1 MCFVSVLCVSFKF
14 VDHGGRQ
21 GDTPQALDRWWHPVA
36 SSEALDDLHQAIC
49 PASYHRICMAIKI
62 ASDLPTFFVVVNSL
76 LPPNKAK

>member
-1 MCFVSVLCVSFKF
+1 MVSFEF

-21 GDTPQALDRWWHPVA
+21 GNTPQALEA

-76 LPPNKAK
+76 LPPNIAK